1 MTPMK
6 TRAAR
11 SHDLVSLAGGKVV
24 GGFPD
29 QRRRHTRPLSEPLK
43 PLKVGLRAQDVQTSV
58 QDVELG
64 PLNAETKNIRLVGM
78 AERLAI
84 HIRGADII
92 RDYRRLEYIASQF
105 GIDSLGV
112 LPKVLDVLQE
122 LSWVR
127 VDNSGPEP
135 KVEETVPYFTD
146 IYTAAGSYFQASKPS
161 EIETAALAVCDALA
175 SSPTTKEQLLGALGI
190 DEKAYRTIVDI
201 GKSGRFLE
209 EYQSPAAKAP
219 VLYSPLFWVENPTKL
234 DDLAELLQAYGA
246 EDVCRALARVRSY
259 PGLPL
264 RDAVLAPD
272 QELRREDEIARE
284 LIRRG
289 ILLAPD
295 VTSHSG
301 RKNFAFTPHVGIP
314 VERKMVLEKA
324 MAILACIRYGE
335 HFGAITRIKFPT
347 DIIDRL
353 ISPPHRIGSHTEIRR
368 QYALLVGRGMG
379 RSFPDRH
386 NPGRFYFE
394 LVPKPENIQACRL
407 ARDLLAAGDVLEGK
421 GLSLDLQRLL
431 LHPGGSYE
439 EAMRTL
445 PKLRQSVT
453 ISAETQRRLAS
464 VLDDTMDKLR
474 GA

>member
-1 MTPMK
+1 
-6 TRAAR
+6 
-11 SHDLVSLAGGKVV
+11 
-24 GGFPD
+24 
-29 QRRRHTRPLSEPLK
+29 LSEPLK
-43 PLKVGLRAQDVQTSV
+43 PLKTGLRAQDVQTSV

-64 PLNAETKNIRLVGM
+64 PLNAETKHIRLVGM

-84 HIRGADII
+84 HIRGADVIN
-92 RDYRRLEYIASQF
+92 DYRRLEYIASQF

-112 LPKVLDVLQE
+112 LPEVLKVLQGLG
-122 LSWVR
+122 WVR
-127 VDNSGPEP
+127 VDNTGPEP

-146 IYTAAGSYFQASKPS
+146 IYTTAGTYFQASKPS
-161 EIETAALAVCDALA
+161 EIETATLAVCDALA
-175 SSPTTKEQLLGALGI
+175 SSPTTKEQLLKSLGI

-201 GKSGRFLE
+201 GKSGKFID
-209 EYQSPAAKAP
+209 EYHSPAIKAP
-219 VLYSPLFWVENPTKL
+219 VLYSPLFWVENPAKL
-234 DDLAELLQAYGA
+234 DALSGLLQKYGA
-246 EDVCRALARVRSY
+246 DDICRALAKVRSY

-264 RDAVLAPD
+264 PDAVLASSQQLQRD
-272 QELRREDEIARE
+272 DGIARE

-301 RKNFAFTPHVGIP
+301 RKTFAFTPHIGIP

-335 HFGAITRIKFPT
+335 HFGAITRIKFPV

-353 ISPPHRIGSHTEIRR
+353 LAPPHRIGSHTEIRR

-379 RSFPDRH
+379 KSFPDRA
-386 NPGRFYFE
+386 NPGRFYFQ
-394 LVPKPENIQACRL
+394 LVAIDENLQACRL
-407 ARDLLAAGDVLEGK
+407 ARDLLSAGDLVQDK
-421 GLSLDLQRLL
+421 GLSLDLQRAL

-439 EAMRTL
+439 EAVRTL
-445 PKLRQSVT
+445 PKLKQAASV
-453 ISAETQRRLAS
+453 SAATHSRLAS

>member
-1 MTPMK
+1 MT
-6 TRAAR
+6 
-11 SHDLVSLAGGKVV
+11 
-24 GGFPD
+24 
-29 QRRRHTRPLSEPLK
+29 EPLK

-84 HIRGADII
+84 HIRGADVIN
-92 RDYRRLEYIASQF
+92 DYRRLEYIASQF

-122 LSWVR
+122 LGWVR
-127 VDNSGPEP
+127 VDNSGPDP

-146 IYTAAGSYFQASKPS
+146 IYTAAGSYFQASKPT

-175 SSPTTKEQLLGALGI
+175 SSPTTKEQLISALGI
-190 DEKAYRTIVDI
+190 DEKAYRTILDI
-201 GKSGRFLE
+201 GKSGQFLD
-209 EYQSPAAKAP
+209 EYQSPTAKTL
-219 VLYSPLFWVENPTKL
+219 VLYSPLFWVENPAKL
-234 DDLAELLQAYGA
+234 DDLAALLQRYGA
-246 EDVCRALARVRSY
+246 DDVCRALARVRSY

-264 RDAVLAPD
+264 SSTVLAGSQD
-272 QELRREDEIARE
+272 LRREDEIARE

-295 VTSHSG
+295 VTSHNG

-314 VERKMVLEKA
+314 FERKVVLEKA

-335 HFGAITRIKFPT
+335 HFGAITRIRFPI

-353 ISPPHRIGSHTEIRR
+353 TTPPHRIGPHTEIRQ
-368 QYALLVGRGMG
+368 QYALLVGRGIG
-379 RSFPDRH
+379 RSFPDRAH
-386 NPGRFYFE
+386 PSRFYFQ
-394 LVPKPENIQACRL
+394 LVATPENVQACRL
-407 ARDLLAAGDVLEGK
+407 ARDLLAAGDILEGK
-421 GLSLDLQRLL
+421 GLSIDLQRLL

-445 PKLRQSVT
+445 PKLRQSAT
-453 ISAETQRRLAS
+453 ISAQTQTRLAA